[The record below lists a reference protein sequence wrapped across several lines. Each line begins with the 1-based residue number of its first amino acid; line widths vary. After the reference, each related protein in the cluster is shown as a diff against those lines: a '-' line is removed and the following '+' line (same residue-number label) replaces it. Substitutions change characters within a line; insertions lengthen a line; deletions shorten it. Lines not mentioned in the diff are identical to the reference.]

1 MIDSPS
7 CRAGIVNAVQYARRI
22 TVREAYMREKFTTI
36 TEDGEIRIPT
46 EMLECL
52 GLKPGDGVD
61 SRIRDGLLYIV
72 GPVSIVE
79 RTAGALKPPTGMI
92 PPSAEEMRRMA
103 EEAIAEDVIERM
115 GGR

>member
-1 MIDSPS
+1 M
-7 CRAGIVNAVQYARRI
+7 Q
-22 TVREAYMREKFTTI
+22 EKFTTI
-36 TEDGEIRIPT
+36 TEDGKIRIPT

-52 GLKPGDGVD
+52 GLRPGDSVD
-61 SRIRDGLLYIV
+61 LCIRDGLLHIV

-79 RTAGALKPPTGMI
+79 RTAGALKPPPGMI